1 MLELKQL
8 IDDVD
13 KQRQIAKD
21 IRTVAENIE
30 RTKAV
35 QIAHVLLRGSHALE
49 YSAFLNELSEKIET
63 EVDADFK
70 KLQSINELVKA
81 GKND

>member
-13 KQRQIAKD
+13 KQMQIAKD

-30 RTKAV
+30 RTQAV
-35 QIAHVLLRGSHALE
+35 QVAHVILKGFYALE
-49 YSAFLNELSEKIET
+49 YSAFLNGLAEKMEA

-70 KLQSINELVKA
+70 KLQSINELVKV

>member
-13 KQRQIAKD
+13 KQMQIAKD

-30 RTKAV
+30 RTQAV
-35 QIAHVLLRGSHALE
+35 HVAHVTLKGFYALE
-49 YSAFLNELSEKIET
+49 YSAFLNGLAEKMEA
-63 EVDADFK
+63 EVDTDFK
-70 KLQSINELVKA
+70 KLQSINELVKV